1 MGRGRP
7 KKENPKSKW
16 LHIRMTEEDLAFI
29 KAAAERC
36 GASAAELLRT
46 AVFDYIFRMNGEDV
60 TAIVERAY
68 ERMGA

>member
-1 MGRGRP
+1 MG
-7 KKENPKSKW
+7 KK
-16 LHIRMTEEDLAFI
+16 RMAKTISVPVTEEDLAFI

-36 GASAAELLRT
+36 GASIAGLLRT
-46 AVFDYIFRMNGEDV
+46 AAFDYIFRMDGGDV